1 MLNLCLVT
9 IIAALC
15 LALATANFT
24 GQYAISPIRS
34 ALEEMDYEE
43 VASAQQKVGMSKVFV
58 GGIHEREGH
67 VNLNA
72 ADSFDPSVFLA
83 SGKEK
88 IEAIVKQF
96 GQIEDSRLIVAF
108 DRAIGVECRW
118 STDMNEG
125 FIQWL
130 HVSTEPLDSGA
141 RAGEDFAFGFRI
153 AIFEYRK

>member
-9 IIAALC
+9 MIAALC
-15 LALATANFT
+15 LALAVVNFT
-24 GQYAISPIRS
+24 GQYAVSPIRS
-34 ALEEMDYEE
+34 ALEAMDYEE
-43 VASAQQKVGMSKVFV
+43 VASAQQKVGISKVLV
-58 GGIHEREGH
+58 GGNHEREGH

-108 DRAIGVECRW
+108 DEAVGVECRW
-118 STDMNEG
+118 STDTNEG
-125 FIQWL
+125 FVQWL
-130 HVSTEPLDSGA
+130 HISTNRVDSGT
-141 RAGEDFAFGFRI
+141 RDGEEFVYGFRI